1 MNKSGEVLKIE
12 SLDKYFGGL
21 HAVNSVSFGVRPGI
35 IKSVIGP
42 NGAGKT
48 TMFNMI
54 AGYETPSAGQVIFND
69 TLITGKKPWQ
79 VAEQGILRT
88 FQNLKLSSHMSVLD
102 NVLLGWHSLGSAG
115 FIQGMFSLP
124 GSRKEEKMAEEAVL
138 PILEWLN
145 IIDLKDSE
153 VGNLSFGNQRAV
165 ELARALA
172 SNPLMLLLDEP
183 AAGLNMHETGDLAKR
198 IVEIRDK
205 GRTVLLVEHDM
216 SLVMDIS
223 DEIVVLNFGEKIA
236 EGIPSDIQQ
245 NDEVIRIYLGGDDA

>member
-1 MNKSGEVLKIE
+1 MNKSNPIMQIDNI
-12 SLDKYFGGL
+12 DKYFGGL
-21 HAVNSVSFGVRPGI
+21 HAVNSVSFDVGKGI

-54 AGYETPSAGQVIFND
+54 AGCETAGGGKVFFEGN
-69 TLITGKKPWQ
+69 LLTGKKPWQ
-79 VAEQGILRT
+79 VAEQGVLRT
-88 FQNLKLSSHMSVLD
+88 FQNLKLSKHMTVID

-115 FIQGMFSLP
+115 FFDGMFYSP
-124 GSRKEEKMAEEAVL
+124 RSRREEREAKETIL

-153 VGNLSFGNQRAV
+153 LGNLSFGNQRAV

-172 SNPLMLLLDEP
+172 SDPSMLLLDEP
-183 AAGLNMHETGDLAKR
+183 AAGLNMHETADLAKR
-198 IVEIRDK
+198 IQIIRDQ

-223 DEIVVLNFGEKIA
+223 DEIVVLNFGQKIA
-236 EGIPSDIQQ
+236 EGIPADIQK
-245 NDEVIRIYLGGDDA
+245 NEEVIRIYLGGDDA

>member
-1 MNKSGEVLKIE
+1 MNNSNIIMRIDN
-12 SLDKYFGGL
+12 LDKYFGGL
-21 HAVNSVSFGVRPGI
+21 HAVNSVSFDVKQGI

-54 AGYETPSAGQVIFND
+54 AGYEPPSSGQVYFKD
-69 TLITGKKPWQ
+69 TLITGKRPWQ
-79 VAEQGILRT
+79 VAEQGVLRT
-88 FQNLKLSSHMSVLD
+88 FQNLKLSKHMSVLD

-115 FIQGMFSLP
+115 FIKGMFSFP
-124 GSRKEEKMAEEAVL
+124 GSRKEEKMAEEAVF

-172 SNPLMLLLDEP
+172 SNPPMLLLDEP
-183 AAGLNMHETGDLAKR
+183 AAGLNMHETADLAKR
-198 IVEIRDK
+198 IVEIRDQ

-223 DEIVVLNFGEKIA
+223 DEIVVLNFGGKLA
-236 EGIPSDIQQ
+236 EGIPKDIQQ
-245 NDEVIRIYLGGDDA
+245 NEEVIRIYLGGGDA

>member
-1 MNKSGEVLKIE
+1 MNNSNIIMRIE
-12 SLDKYFGGL
+12 NLDKYFGGL
-21 HAVNSVSFGVRPGI
+21 HAVNSVAFDVEKGS

-54 AGYETPSAGQVIFND
+54 AGYETPSNGHVFFND
-69 TLITGKKPWQ
+69 ILITGKKPWQ
-79 VAEQGILRT
+79 VAEHGVLRT
-88 FQNLKLSSHMSVLD
+88 FQNLKLSNHMSVLD

-115 FIQGMFSLP
+115 FLDGMFSSPL
-124 GSRKEEKMAEEAVL
+124 SRREENKAKEAVL

-145 IIDLKDSE
+145 IIELKDSE

-172 SNPLMLLLDEP
+172 SNPSMLLLDEP
-183 AAGLNMHETGDLAKR
+183 AAGLNMHETTDLAKR
-198 IVEIRDK
+198 IEKIRDQ

-223 DEIVVLNFGEKIA
+223 DEIVVLNFGQKIA
-236 EGIPSDIQQ
+236 EGKPSEIQK
-245 NDEVIRIYLGGDDA
+245 NEEVVRIYLGGDDA

>member
-1 MNKSGEVLKIE
+1 MNKRDTVMRIE
-12 SLDKYFGGL
+12 NIDKYFGGL
-21 HAVNSVSFGVRPGI
+21 HAVDSVSFEVKKGI
-35 IKSVIGP
+35 IKAVIGP

-54 AGYETPSAGQVIFND
+54 AGYETPSGGEVFFNN
-69 TLITGKKPWQ
+69 TLLTGKKPWQ
-79 VAEQGILRT
+79 VAEQGVLRT

-115 FIQGMFSLP
+115 FLDGMFSTARSL
-124 GSRKEEKMAEEAVL
+124 REEKKAKEAVF

-145 IIDLKDSE
+145 IIELKDSE

-172 SNPLMLLLDEP
+172 SNPSMLLLDEP
-183 AAGLNMHETGDLAKR
+183 AAGLNMHETADLAKR
-198 IVEIRDK
+198 IETIRDQ

-223 DEIVVLNFGEKIA
+223 DEIVVLNFGQKIA
-236 EGIPSDIQQ
+236 EGIPSDIQK
-245 NDEVIRIYLGGDDA
+245 NEEVIRIYLGGDDA